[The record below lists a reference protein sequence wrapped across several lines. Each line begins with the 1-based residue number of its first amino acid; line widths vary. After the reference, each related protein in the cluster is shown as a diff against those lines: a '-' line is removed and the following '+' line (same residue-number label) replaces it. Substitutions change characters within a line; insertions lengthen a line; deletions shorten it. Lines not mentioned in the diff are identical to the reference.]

1 MNFNRACPL
10 AKLLQALRSTP
21 FVPAA
26 AVCGIV
32 LLMHYWLAGEA
43 LHEWIGI
50 VGIVAAGLHIHRF
63 SWWFHTPHFVNVT
76 PLMRMG
82 SVIAIGLLLSTLAL
96 IHLSSSHWMLLF
108 AALHCGYHGKRLM
121 STLWRKLSEC
131 IEALPSVKA
140 AAAISLTAI
149 VLGAVSISQERG
161 LLKVLFL
168 RVEFLNMDAES
179 SPILLFLKTFL
190 LFAAAALA
198 AAYTRHCLAP
208 RRHRRVRR
216 AAVPART
223 TSESL

>member
-1 MNFNRACPL
+1 
-10 AKLLQALRSTP
+10 
-21 FVPAA
+21 
-26 AVCGIV
+26 
-32 LLMHYWLAGEA
+32 
-43 LHEWIGI
+43 
-50 VGIVAAGLHIHRF
+50 
-63 SWWFHTPHFVNVT
+63 
-76 PLMRMG
+76 
-82 SVIAIGLLLSTLAL
+82 
-96 IHLSSSHWMLLF
+96 
-108 AALHCGYHGKRLM
+108 M

-179 SPILLFLKTFL
+179 LKTFL